1 MLLYSW
7 VFLIIIKY
15 NIYIYIYVC
24 VCPIADL
31 KKNYKIYNIF

>member
-15 NIYIYIYVC
+15 NIYIYMCVC

-31 KKNYKIYNIF
+31 KKNY